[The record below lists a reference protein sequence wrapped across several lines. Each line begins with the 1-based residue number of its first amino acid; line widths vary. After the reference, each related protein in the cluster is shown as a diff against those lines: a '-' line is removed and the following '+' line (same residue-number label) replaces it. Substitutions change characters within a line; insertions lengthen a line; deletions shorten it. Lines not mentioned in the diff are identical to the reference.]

1 MKNPIIIHKIN
12 AGSFRVDQTS
22 LHNNYVTEATQ
33 KPLKISNSKV
43 TRPAQPNEQ
52 VSESQY
58 FT

>member
-1 MKNPIIIHKIN
+1 MKNPVIIHKIN

-43 TRPAQPNEQ
+43 TRPTQPNEP
-52 VSESQY
+52 VSES
-58 FT
+58 